1 MFKIFSQFPLI
12 ICCFF
17 FTEDIVPQ
25 RVLAF
30 QMLEEGL
37 LHDFKFSIEW
47 HPEIGQWR
55 LYICSVKT
63 WEKHREAAHFPL
75 WTLPQLRQQLAT
87 ILAEHDGS
95 ERIAEMPTMPEWA
108 TQGFLN

>member
-1 MFKIFSQFPLI
+1 
-12 ICCFF
+12 
-17 FTEDIVPQ
+17 
-25 RVLAF
+25 LAF
-30 QMLEEGL
+30 QILEWSQ
-37 LHDFKFSIEW
+37 HYNFKFSIEW

-95 ERIAEMPTMPEWA
+95 ERLDKMPTMPEWA
-108 TQGFLN
+108 TEGFLN